1 VGSQT
6 ASSAPYHVVEALLGL
21 GEEQVRRKGNQN
33 GSVRVCGD
41 RWYAQFSRWVKDE
54 YGNLVWKRTERAM
67 EQHGKPVLAIG
78 KDRVGKREAERLAYE
93 LYVAPA
99 NSANAVPQG
108 LATVGQFIELR
119 FRPDHILKLGPSG
132 RAHYEH
138 MLRAHV
144 LPTLAGIQLR
154 DVDADV
160 VQRLLTAKSETYS
173 SQTVLHIRN
182 VISAVMRHARRLKFY
197 SGELPTADLS
207 LPTLRHAERRALRWD
222 QVLMLV
228 DKMPLRHR
236 ALVILLA
243 QGGMRIGEAAGLNWS
258 CCNFEDDWAIR
269 DGIAIPSNTVCIRY
283 NWTRGELKDLKGS
296 DKVRM
301 VPMTAEV
308 WVALQLHRERSKWCG
323 EDQPVFA
330 GQTGSRLDAHNVGQR
345 SLKTA
350 GEAIGCPWV
359 SWHVLRH
366 TASTLGDI
374 AGLTPAEKQKILGHR
389 QLQMSIRY
397 THPEAEQVR
406 GKLEL
411 IATPKH
417 HKTA

>member
-1 VGSQT
+1 MRSPGAGASQ
-6 ASSAPYHVVEALLGL
+6 YHIVEALLGQDRES
-21 GEEQVRRKGNQN
+21 GRRKGNQN
-33 GSVRVCGD
+33 GSVRVSGT
-41 RWYAQFSRWVKDE
+41 RWYAQFSHWVKDDK
-54 YGNLVWKRTERAM
+54 GNLRWKRTERAM
-67 EQHGKPVLAIG
+67 EKDGKPVLAIG
-78 KDRVGKREAERLAYE
+78 AGRVGRREAQRLAYE

-99 NSANAVPQG
+99 NAANAVPQG
-108 LATVGQFIELR
+108 LATVGQFVELR
-119 FRPDHILKLGPSG
+119 FRPDHILQLGPSG

-154 DVDADV
+154 DVDASV
-160 VQRLLTAKSETYS
+160 VQRLLTAKAETYS

-182 VISAVMRHARRLKFY
+182 VISALMRHARRLKFY
-197 SGELPTADLS
+197 SGELPTEDLS
-207 LPTLRHAERRALRWD
+207 LPTLRHAERRALRWE

-228 DKMPLRHR
+228 DKMPARHR

-258 CCNFEDDWAIR
+258 HCNFEDDWAIR
-269 DGIAIPSNTVCIRY
+269 GGVAIPSNTICVRQ
-283 NWTRGELKDLKGS
+283 NWTRGELTDLKGS
-296 DKVRM
+296 DKIRM

-308 WVALQLHRERSKWCG
+308 WVALQLHREQSKWSG

-330 GQTGSRLDAHNVGQR
+330 GQTGNRLDAHNVGHR
-345 SLKTA
+345 ALKPA

-359 SWHVLRH
+359 CWHVLRH

-389 QLQMSIRY
+389 QLQLSIRY
-397 THPEAEQVR
+397 THPEAEAVR
-406 GKLEL
+406 AKLEL
-411 IATPKH
+411 IGKIGR
-417 HKTA
+417 